1 MKLNKRQM
9 AKAFEVST
17 QAIDYWIFKGLP
29 YTPGAPGVP
38 AVFVWDEVEDYLIRY
53 GRFGNHNPHDI
64 VEAAY
69 HRAVAILEDGRTRK
83 RGFFA

>member
-9 AKAFEVST
+9 AKAFEVT
-17 QAIDYWIFKGLP
+17 PQAIDGWIKRGLP

-38 AVFVWDEVEDYLIRY
+38 AIFDWDTIEDYLLRY
-53 GRFGNHNPHDI
+53 GRFSGYQDPHDV

-69 HRAVAILEDGRTRK
+69 HRAVAILEDRQPATP
-83 RGFFA
+83 